1 MLKYYSI
8 ICDITKAVDNI
19 NLERSLSN
27 LSNSK
32 VGDKSNFSMEVDIS
46 IWKNDEKNMQNKH
59 IQNQPDENFNQ
70 KLNILKEIKQKKSSN
85 KKEVTKGKIITTKA
99 PSKTNT
105 QISANIINE
114 VKINK

>member
-1 MLKYYSI
+1 
-8 ICDITKAVDNI
+8 
-19 NLERSLSN
+19 
-27 LSNSK
+27 
-32 VGDKSNFSMEVDIS
+32 MEVDIS
-46 IWKNDEKNMQNKH
+46 IWKNDEKNMQNRH